1 MTPQSVIHGDTAVLQ
16 LIEDFRQQTQVPQE
30 VILDTEHRSKL
41 AEMARSIY
49 LGLQTPLETT
59 FHSLFSIN
67 MTMPIRV
74 GIDMGLFS
82 TLASSDGP
90 MTAAQLSKA
99 TGGEELLVVRLMRAI
114 CVQNFAVE
122 VDLKTYHSNN
132 VTRFVGGPLGE
143 AAYGIFYEPAVKPK
157 SNLSEAISFFQRNGY
172 KSPESAYDGIYQR
185 ANDCIGLS
193 TWDHWKGSEEYSR
206 FNFAMAAAST
216 MTPSPWEWMKSE
228 DITDN
233 ESIRS
238 TNEVFVVDVGGG
250 RGTHM
255 KKLLKRFP
263 SIRGRVVNQ
272 DLAEVIEE
280 MDPDN
285 LDARVEQSKHN
296 FFEPQPIKG
305 AAIYYLSSIMH
316 DWPDKEAVK
325 ILVHLRDAMSS
336 TSKIWINDLIL
347 PDRGSTY
354 R

>member
-1 MTPQSVIHGDTAVLQ
+1 MIPQSDTQGDASVLQ
-16 LIEDFRQQTQVPQE
+16 LIKNFHKQTQLPQE
-30 VILDTEHRSKL
+30 AMLDAEHRSRL

-90 MTAAQLSKA
+90 MTAAQLSEA
-99 TGGEELLVVRLMRAI
+99 TGGEELLVIRLMRAI
-114 CVQNFAVE
+114 CAQNFALE
-122 VDLKTYHSNN
+122 IGLKTYHSND
-132 VTRFVGGPLGE
+132 VTRFVGGPLGK

-206 FNFAMAAAST
+206 FNFAMAAASA
-216 MTPSPWEWMKSE
+216 MTPSPWEWME
-228 DITDN
+228 VGDITDAD
-233 ESIRS
+233 SIRS

-255 KKLLKRFP
+255 EKLLKRFP
-263 SIRGRVVNQ
+263 SIRGRIVNQ

-280 MDPDN
+280 MDPDS
-285 LDARVEQSKHN
+285 LDARLEQSKHN
-296 FFEPQPIKG
+296 FFEPQPVKG

-325 ILVHLRDAMSS
+325 ILGHIRDAMCS